1 MGDLKIYLP
10 SLEEF
15 GAFDTWSA
23 LEKKVW
29 ATCKLGGYAY
39 LPGKDDLPEDCDD
52 PERRVRAGLI
62 RYLMW
67 GGSDE
72 DGGARPHP
80 KGVQIRGAWI
90 EGPLDLQGCVATI
103 DLSLQKCRFP
113 GDVILKDAQIG
124 ALYLTGSYATQGL
137 NLSRLKTQRDVHLR
151 DGFQADGTV
160 DLGSARIGG
169 QFDCNGGAFK
179 ASKGRAL
186 NCDAAEIG
194 ADVFLR
200 GGFEALGEVNFVRAR
215 IGGHLDC
222 TGGAFKAR
230 AGRVVNFDA
239 AEIGASVFLR
249 GGFEAR
255 AEVNFI
261 RAVVTGHVMVM
272 PVAGQAP
279 KLEAGID
286 FEGAKIGG
294 GLFWKSVEGA
304 RERVNL
310 TEAKVGSLRD
320 DWAAWDGVGTLKLDG
335 FQYDRVEGSMSVTRR
350 LDWLGKAC
358 ASMARPV
365 EDGPGFD
372 PQPHVQ
378 LAKVLREQGNRDG
391 AARVLVDR
399 ETRQR
404 TAEMARSH
412 ARLDGSVGAGFA
424 SLKDDARAAFGWLF
438 GKLFGF
444 GHRPMRAVVASLIL
458 IALAG
463 LVNGIAFNKNQ
474 FAPNDA
480 VILTSVEWQDAVTA
494 EGAEG
499 HPLLLWRDSDA
510 FQDYETFNAGLY
522 GLDLFLPLD
531 ALGQEDAWRATT
543 GRGGWGNVA
552 FYSRWFFQLS
562 GIVIA
567 AMGAAVLTG
576 VVGRR
581 D

>member
-1 MGDLKIYLP
+1 MGDLNLYLP
-10 SLEEF
+10 PVEEF
-15 GAFDTWSA
+15 GAFETWSA

-29 ATCKLGGYAY
+29 ATCKRGGYAY
-39 LPGKDDLPEDCDD
+39 LTGKADLPEDCDD
-52 PERRVRAGLI
+52 PDRRVRAGLI

-72 DGGARPHP
+72 EGGARPHP
-80 KGVQIRGAWI
+80 KGVLIGGAWI
-90 EGPLDLQGCVATI
+90 EGQLDLQGCVATI
-103 DLSLQKCRFP
+103 GLGLQKCRFP
-113 GDVILKDAQIG
+113 GEVILQDAQIG

-137 NLSRLKTQRDVHLR
+137 DLHRLKTQRDVHLR
-151 DGFQADGTV
+151 GGFQTDSPV
-160 DLGSARIGG
+160 NLGSARIGG
-169 QFDCNGGAFK
+169 TLACDGGAFK
-179 ASKGRAL
+179 AREGLAL
-186 NCDAAEIG
+186 DLDSAVIG
-194 ADVFLR
+194 ASVFLR
-200 GGFEALGEVNFVRAR
+200 GGFEALGEVDFV
-215 IGGHLDC
+215 
-222 TGGAFKAR
+222 
-230 AGRVVNFDA
+230 
-239 AEIGASVFLR
+239 
-249 GGFEAR
+249 
-255 AEVNFI
+255 
-261 RAVVTGHVMVM
+261 RAVVTGNVRVE
-272 PVAGQAP
+272 PFGGQAP
-279 KLEAGID
+279 KLEAGVL
-286 FEGAKIGG
+286 FGGAKIGG

-304 RERVNL
+304 RKVVDL

-320 DWAAWDGVGTLKLDG
+320 DWAAWDGVGELKLDG

-391 AARVLVDR
+391 ASRVLVDR
-399 ETRQR
+399 EARQR
-404 TAEMARSH
+404 RAEMARSH

-424 SLKDDARAAFGWLF
+424 SLKDDAKAVFGWLF
-438 GKLFGF
+438 GILFGH

-480 VILTSVEWQDAVTA
+480 VILTSVEWQYAVTA

-499 HPLLLWRDSDA
+499 HPLLLWRDSVA